1 VVTAVVLLLR
11 QRRLARWRPVK
22 AAATTARLGS
32 LSKRTPQR
40 QLAVLAVLPQQKKL
54 DPEMTGAAMTVRM
67 IDGTI
72 DGTTVVGT
80 AGTVG
85 TETET
90 TGAAVITSVPQ
101 SSAATIATANPGAK
115 KTMEGWRS
123 GTRCGKSARSSGSE
137 KCAWRT

>member
-1 VVTAVVLLLR
+1 MVTAVVLLLR

-40 QLAVLAVLPQQKKL
+40 QQAVLPQQKKL